1 MAGTF
6 HCSNNLLNKTEE
18 LIAWGIKG
26 NMVSYFTDC
35 PHREKLPW
43 IEQLHLMFGSLQS
56 KFAVYTL
63 YDKMLTDM
71 ELAQTPEGLIPDICP
86 EYVTFLDGFRDSPEW
101 GSAFVLAP
109 WLVYEYYG
117 DFRLV
122 ERHYEAMKR

>member
-1 MAGTF
+1 MGLPEIVTLRGLHTRNATRMAGTF

-56 KFAVYTL
+56 KFDVYTL

-71 ELAQTPEGLIPDICP
+71 ELAQTPELSLIHI
-86 EYVTFLDGFRDSPEW
+86 
-101 GSAFVLAP
+101 
-109 WLVYEYYG
+109 
-117 DFRLV
+117 
-122 ERHYEAMKR
+122 